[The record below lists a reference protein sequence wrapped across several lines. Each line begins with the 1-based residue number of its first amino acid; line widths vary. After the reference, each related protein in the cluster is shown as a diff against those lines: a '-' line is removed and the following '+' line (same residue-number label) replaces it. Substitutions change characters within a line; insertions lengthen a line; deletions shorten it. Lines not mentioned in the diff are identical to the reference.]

1 VPSPGEIIRGRPLAG
16 SLPPPALHPPR
27 SSSSLP
33 PLTRADL
40 ATAHTR
46 LLRDGRWANAQV
58 FRVEAAGAAWIVKDF
73 SRRRFWV
80 RNTIGRVLLG
90 RELRAL
96 RRLDGIDGVP
106 QHPFRIDRHA
116 IAAEFIPGVTLGQVP
131 AEQLDTQFFTDLE
144 RLMNSVHAR
153 GVVHLDTRGTGNMLR
168 RPDGKP
174 ALIDTR
180 WMPASWRRWFNDL
193 DMAGVYKKW
202 LQRDPDA
209 MGAARRELY
218 ERMTRWRRLWIA
230 RGYAGA
236 TKQKPSGPTGPT

>member
-1 VPSPGEIIRGRPLAG
+1 M
-16 SLPPPALHPPR
+16 HPPG

-144 RLMNSVHAR
+144 RLMSSVHAR

-174 ALIDTR
+174 ALIDFQAWLDTR

-202 LQRDPDA
+202 MQRDPDA